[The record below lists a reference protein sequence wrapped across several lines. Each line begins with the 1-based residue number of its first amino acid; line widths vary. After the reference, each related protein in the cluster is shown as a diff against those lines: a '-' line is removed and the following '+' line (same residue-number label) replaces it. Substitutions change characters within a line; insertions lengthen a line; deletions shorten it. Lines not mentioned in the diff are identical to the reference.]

1 MLYNDFKDKKL
12 SALGLGTMRFP
23 VIDNDNN
30 KIDVEKTKEIFEYA
44 FKNGINYFDTAFMYH
59 GGTSETI
66 CGEILKN
73 YPRESFYLAS
83 KFPGFSEEN
92 VINHKEIFEK
102 QLEKCGVEYFDFYL
116 FHNLFSRN
124 AGWYM
129 DDEKYGLYTYLTE
142 QKKAG
147 RIKHLGVSCHSDL
160 ETLRAFLDKY
170 GDSIEFVQIQL
181 NWLDWTLQDAK
192 AKVELLNERNIPIWV
207 MEPVRGGKLAS
218 LAPQY
223 EDMLKSLRP
232 DETVPAWAFRYLQ
245 SVKGV
250 TMVLSGMSNMEQI
263 VDNVKTFSEYKP
275 VNDEEKKALAVIAES
290 MLNSVPCTACRY
302 CTDGCPVS
310 LDIPELI
317 KAYNRR
323 DYEGL
328 GRVKRMDEDKKPT
341 ACIACRSCESVCP
354 QGIKIAD
361 VMADM
366 AKLIKDK
373 EE

>member
-1 MLYNDFKDKKL
+1 MLYNTFKDKKL

-23 VIDNDNN
+23 VLENDNS
-30 KIDVEKTKEIFEYA
+30 KIDRETTREIFDYA
-44 FKNGINYFDTAFMYH
+44 IENGINYFDTAFMYH
-59 GGTSETI
+59 GGNSETVT
-66 CGEILKN
+66 GEMLKK
-73 YPRESFYLAS
+73 YPRDSYYLAS

-92 VINHKEIFEK
+92 VINHAEIFEK

-129 DDEKYGLYTYLTE
+129 NDEKYGLYTYLCE

-170 GDSIEFVQIQL
+170 GENIEFVQIQL

-218 LAPQY
+218 LAPKD
-223 EDMLKSLRP
+223 EETLKALRP
-232 DETVPAWAFRYLQ
+232 DESIPAWAFRYLQ
-245 SVKGV
+245 SVPGV

-263 VDNVKTFSEYKP
+263 KDNVKTFSQYKP
-275 VNDEEKKALAVIAES
+275 VNDSEKAVLADIAES

-302 CTDGCPVS
+302 CTDGCPAE
-310 LDIPELI
+310 LNIPELI
-317 KAYNRR
+317 RAYNRR
-323 DYEGL
+323 DFEGL
-328 GRVKRMDEDKKPT
+328 HGVKKLEESEKPS
-341 ACIACRSCESVCP
+341 ACIGCRNCESVCP

-366 AKLIKDK
+366 AELIKEK
-373 EE
+373 E